1 MAYRRFLP
9 SGTELDYVKGL
20 SDEERKELGYKKTG
34 KSQIDRGLQFVQNDE
49 GYFQKMPSFDGKSL
63 DDFLSSDRKYYDSFK
78 SKANLGSLTD
88 SDYRQMQ
95 VDAMAG
101 TGPRANFF
109 APLRAHGIGIDELP
123 SLARS
128 AGLNNINSL
137 DDIQQLIA
145 AKDARHTSEPELEE
159 ALADFSPARPDTPT
173 PEDEPEDPGYS
184 LSIELNDAI
193 DRSRDFQEKRM
204 AGEIFGNNLPGSIDI
219 DSDPNTGLLYAAAR
233 GMGDRLRN
241 YKNA

>member
-1 MAYRRFLP
+1 MAYKRFL
-9 SGTELDYVKGL
+9 SGSELDYVQGL
-20 SDEERKELGYKKTG
+20 SEKERKELGYK
-34 KSQIDRGLQFVQNDE
+34 QNDR

-63 DDFLSSDRKYYDSFK
+63 EDFLSSDHRYFDSFENDRGRV
-78 SKANLGSLTD
+78 SSQD
-88 SDYRQMQ
+88 ERQMLA
-95 VDAMAG
+95 DAMAG

-128 AGLNNINSL
+128 AGITNVNSPNDL
-137 DDIQQLIA
+137 IQIKLEN
-145 AKDARHTSEPELEE
+145 DARHTSESELEE
-159 ALADFSPARPDTPT
+159 ALADFSPTKPDTPT

-184 LSIELNDAI
+184 LSPELNAAI
-193 DRSRDFQEKRM
+193 DKSSDFQEKRM

-233 GMGDRLRN
+233 GMGERLRN
-241 YKNA
+241 YKNS

>member
-9 SGTELDYVKGL
+9 SGTELDYVEGL
-20 SDEERKELGYKKTG
+20 SKKERKELGYK
-34 KSQIDRGLQFVQNDE
+34 QNDK

-63 DDFLSSDRKYYDSFK
+63 NDFLISDREYHDSFK
-78 SKANLGSLTD
+78 RGKNNLGGLRD

-95 VDAMAG
+95 ADAMAG

-123 SLARS
+123 SLATS
-128 AGLNNINSL
+128 AGITNVNSL

-159 ALADFSPARPDTPT
+159 ALGDFSPARPDTT
-173 PEDEPEDPGYS
+173 IEAEPEDPGYS
-184 LSIELNDAI
+184 LSPEMNAAI
-193 DRSRDFQEKRM
+193 DRSREFQEKRM

-233 GMGDRLRN
+233 GMGERLRN

>member
-1 MAYRRFLP
+1 MAYKRFLT
-9 SGTELDYVKGL
+9 SGTELDYVEGL
-20 SDEERKELGYKKTG
+20 SDKERKELGYK
-34 KSQIDRGLQFVQNDE
+34 QNDK

-63 DDFLSSDRKYYDSFK
+63 DDFLTSDHKYYDSFK
-78 SKANLGSLTD
+78 DRKARGDGSLND

-95 VDAMAG
+95 ADAMAG
-101 TGPRANFF
+101 TGPRSNFF
-109 APLRAHGIGIDELP
+109 APLRAHGIGINELP

-137 DDIQQLIA
+137 NDIQQLIA

-233 GMGDRLRN
+233 GMGERLRN
-241 YKNA
+241 YKNG

>member
-20 SDEERKELGYKKTG
+20 SKKERKELGYK
-34 KSQIDRGLQFVQNDE
+34 QNDK
-49 GYFQKMPSFDGKSL
+49 GYFQKEPSFDGKSL
-63 DDFLSSDRKYYDSFK
+63 DDFLISDRKYYDSFRGG
-78 SKANLGSLTD
+78 KANDDGSLTE

-95 VDAMAG
+95 ADAMAG
-101 TGPRANFF
+101 TGPRADFF
-109 APLRAHGIGIDELP
+109 APLRAHGIGIGEIP
-123 SLARS
+123 SLATN
-128 AGLNNINSL
+128 AGITNVNSL

-159 ALADFSPARPDTPT
+159 ALAGFSPARPDTT
-173 PEDEPEDPGYS
+173 TEAEPEDPGYS
-184 LSIELNDAI
+184 LSPEMNAAI
-193 DRSRDFQEKRM
+193 DRSRDFKEKRL

-233 GMGDRLRN
+233 GMGERLRN
-241 YKNA
+241 YKNS

>member
-1 MAYRRFLP
+1 MAYKRFLT
-9 SGTELDYVKGL
+9 SGTELDYVEGL
-20 SDEERKELGYKKTG
+20 SDKERKELGYK
-34 KSQIDRGLQFVQNDE
+34 QNDK

-63 DDFLSSDRKYYDSFK
+63 DDFLTSDHKYYDSFRDG
-78 SKANLGSLTD
+78 KANPTGSLGD

-95 VDAMAG
+95 ADAMTG
-101 TGPRANFF
+101 TGPRSNFF
-109 APLRAHGIGIDELP
+109 APLRAHGIGINELP

-137 DDIQQLIA
+137 NDIQQLIA

-159 ALADFSPARPDTPT
+159 ALADFSPTRPDTPT

-184 LSIELNDAI
+184 LSPELNDAI
-193 DRSRDFQEKRM
+193 DRSRGFQEKRM

-233 GMGDRLRN
+233 GMGERLRN
-241 YKNA
+241 YKNG

>member
-20 SDEERKELGYKKTG
+20 SDKERKELGYKKTG
-34 KSQIDRGLQFVQNDE
+34 KSQSDRGLNYVQNDE
-49 GYFQKMPSFDGKSL
+49 GYFQTMPSFDGKSL

-78 SKANLGSLTD
+78 TKANAGSLTD

-109 APLRAHGIGIDELP
+109 APLRAHGIGINELP

-128 AGLNNINSL
+128 ADIDNINSL
-137 DDIQQLIA
+137 EDIQQLIA

-173 PEDEPEDPGYS
+173 EAEPEDAGYS
-184 LSIELNDAI
+184 LSPEMNAAI

-204 AGEIFGNNLPGSIDI
+204 AGEIFGDNLPGSIDI

-233 GMGDRLRN
+233 GMGERLRN